1 MGLPNDHN
9 YKLQCEER
17 MLYFSIIMQS
27 IDSLALSSIVLSALK
42 TFCQEVGVS
51 YQESYF
57 SQSSMNN

>member
-42 TFCQEVGVS
+42 TFCQEVGCHIKS
-51 YQESYF
+51 PIFPSLL
-57 SQSSMNN
+57 